1 MRAMREPN
9 SGGLIDYE
17 PTDTGGCSSS
27 DSATP
32 GWPSN
37 TPRLPIR
44 STLSTY
50 GATVLATAISVS
62 PVMASALP
70 EDVFPIVEP
79 HRRLAQVPMPWPS
92 VAAFVSALR
101 TASAAEPR
109 EDGMSHPAD
118 ALVSR
123 LVFSS
128 LGPKWLSEA
137 CQALHTEPA
146 VLSELFRGLASL
158 SRPPDDTLLALVPS
172 GLGHPSFL
180 VRESAVRVIEAWHIA
195 ELSAPLRKFADRE
208 RLPWLADYM
217 RTVSTELCS

>member
-1 MRAMREPN
+1 MSAMRDLH

-17 PTDTGGCSSS
+17 PTDTVSCSGS
-27 DSATP
+27 DAAMS

-37 TPRLPIR
+37 TPRLPAR
-44 STLSTY
+44 SIY
-50 GATVLATAISVS
+50 GATVLATAIAVS
-62 PVMASALP
+62 PGMANALP
-70 EDVFPIVEP
+70 EDVLPSVEP
-79 HRRLAQVPMPWPS
+79 HRRWALVPMPWPS

-101 TASAAEPR
+101 VASAAEQR

-123 LVFSS
+123 LAFSS

-137 CQALHTEPA
+137 CQALLTEPP

-158 SRPPDDTLLALVPS
+158 SRTPDEAISALVPS

-180 VRESAVRVIEAWHIA
+180 VRESAVRVIEAWRITQ
-195 ELSAPLRKFADRE
+195 LSAPLRKFADRE
-208 RLPWLADYM
+208 RLPWLANYM
-217 RTVSTELCS
+217 RTVSAELTS